1 MSRHLGDSC
10 FPATFYRTGEDSD
23 VNGCLAAA
31 GNSLKQNRKGH
42 KTGFSSQRSLVVF
55 FFSSHFRHSHL
66 TSRKVFGVLCVCVCV
81 VLCVC
86 AKKKGKVVYVRRA
99 EHARNVIPVDDVIA
113 GMIHP
118 LLFFFI
124 KFSVTLVRK
133 V

>member
-1 MSRHLGDSC
+1 MVC
-10 FPATFYRTGEDSD
+10 
-23 VNGCLAAA
+23 
-31 GNSLKQNRKGH
+31 
-42 KTGFSSQRSLVVF
+42 
-55 FFSSHFRHSHL
+55 
-66 TSRKVFGVLCVCVCV
+66 CVCVCV
-81 VLCVC
+81 LCCVFVQ
-86 AKKKGKVVYVRRA
+86 KKKGKVVYVRRA